1 MDGVKDGSGVYYW
14 TDGSRYDGG
23 WLADE
28 MSGNGVFKW
37 ADGRTFIGDF
47 KKGVM
52 HG

>member
-28 MSGNGVFKW
+28 MSGSGVFKH
-37 ADGRTFIGDF
+37 ALSLYITLMINL
-47 KKGVM
+47 
-52 HG
+52 